1 MEASTNPV
9 LDERML
15 QARNEYQL
23 GLAFFGK
30 KQWKTAARHFRL
42 ADERSPRSDSAAHLY
57 RSYHGLALMYCGD
70 VSGLN
75 LCRNAAGRE
84 TLQADVFLNLALAEL
99 HLSHR
104 KRACEA
110 LALGLR
116 MNPQHKGLLKL
127 RSRIGVRRAPCV
139 ALLNRDN
146 PLNKWLGKLTWQR
159 ARRTG
164 SASAK

>member
-1 MEASTNPV
+1 MEASKNPV
-9 LDERML
+9 LSERML

-42 ADERSPRSDSAAHLY
+42 ADERSPRSDNAAHLY

-99 HLSHR
+99 HLGHR
-104 KRACEA
+104 KRACSA
-110 LALGLR
+110 ITQGLNLDGR
-116 MNPQHKGLLKL
+116 HAALLKL
-127 RSRIGVRRAPCV
+127 RSRMGVRRQPCV
-139 ALLNRDN
+139 RFLKRDN
-146 PLNKWLGKLTWQR
+146 PLNRWLGKVTYR
-159 ARRTG
+159 HARRSG
-164 SASAK
+164 PGR